1 MQSMDVTETS
11 QLVDRLV
18 FAKTGK
24 HLSDIQK
31 KVIEGICQE
40 QSYDDI
46 SEKSSY
52 HYKYVAD
59 IAAKLYKIIS
69 TQLGLQKKAVNKST
83 FISTIEAA
91 KMGNIGSQVVNAN
104 DVNVLGNHNFNIYSN
119 TSKSD
124 HNDTS
129 EAEINTLSN
138 YQDLSIAPR
147 ITKFYDRAS
156 DLATL
161 SEWILTQNIPLIAV
175 LGLTGIGKTT
185 LVKRFIDLNSQQ
197 FEVIIWRSLKFPKSL
212 NDLLTNILNRL
223 SDENKSLTNIEDRLT
238 KLFEILRQKK
248 CLIVLDNLENIFMN
262 GQLAGQYQP
271 EYGDYK
277 TLFEMT
283 TQIEH
288 QSSLISISQEKCREM
303 VSLDDD
309 LGLIKTLEL
318 NGLNDVEFL
327 SDFKLTD
334 RENWSK
340 LIDLYD
346 GNPLYLKHIGTLIKD
361 VFSGKVSNF
370 LNENSRLLNEDLKSI
385 FHQIFIEL
393 SPIEQQI
400 IFAFTQP
407 KQSFSINDLKSC
419 LSSPDIA
426 DGLQSLNRRY
436 LLKKIVEDESLF
448 TLKPLWIEY
457 AIANSPNSSK
467 VR

>member
-1 MQSMDVTETS
+1 MQSMDVKET
-11 QLVDRLV
+11 VDRLV
-18 FAKTGK
+18 FAETGK
-24 HLSDIQK
+24 HLSGIQK
-31 KVIEGICQE
+31 KVIKGICEE
-40 QSYDDI
+40 QSYTAI
-46 SEKSSY
+46 GEEFNY
-52 HYKYVAD
+52 NYKYVAG
-59 IAAKLYKIIS
+59 IAAELYKIIS
-69 TQLGLQKKAVNKST
+69 KQLGLQEKSVNHST

-129 EAEINTLSN
+129 QAEINSISN
-138 YQDLSIAPR
+138 YQELLIAPK
-147 ITKFYDRAS
+147 ITKFYDRTS

-185 LVKRFIDLNSQQ
+185 LVKRFIELNHQQ
-197 FEVIIWRSLKFPKSL
+197 FEVIICRNLKFPKSL
-212 NDLLTNILNRL
+212 NNLLTNILNNL

-327 SDFKLTD
+327 SEFRLTD

-361 VFSGKVSNF
+361 VFSGKVSDF
-370 LNENSRLLNEDLKSI
+370 INENSTLLNEDLKSI

-400 IFAFTQP
+400 IFALTQP
-407 KQSFSINDLKSC
+407 KKSFSIDDLKSC
-419 LSSPDIA
+419 LSSPITDIA
-426 DGLQSLNRRY
+426 DGLRSLNRRY
-436 LLKKIVEDESLF
+436 LLKKIGENESLF

-457 AIANSPNSSK
+457 AIAKSQIFLK
-467 VR
+467 

>member
-1 MQSMDVTETS
+1 MQSMDVKET
-11 QLVDRLV
+11 VDRLV
-18 FAKTGK
+18 FAETGK

-69 TQLGLQKKAVNKST
+69 KQLKLQEKAVNQST
-83 FISTIEAA
+83 FLSTIEAVR
-91 KMGNIGSQVVNAN
+91 MGYIGSQVVKAN
-104 DVNVLGNHNFNIYSN
+104 DVNGIGINNNFNLYSN
-119 TSKSD
+119 TANSKS
-124 HNDTS
+124 NNGTS

-248 CLIVLDNLENIFMN
+248 CLIILDNLENIFMN

-318 NGLNDVEFL
+318 NGLNDVDFL
-327 SDFKLTD
+327 SEFRLTD

-370 LNENSRLLNEDLKSI
+370 LNENSTLLNEDLKSI
-385 FHQIFIEL
+385 FNQKFIEL
-393 SPIEQQI
+393 STIEQQI
-400 IFAFTQP
+400 IFALTQP
-407 KQSFSINDLKSC
+407 KKSFSIDDLKSC
-419 LSSPDIA
+419 LSSPITDIA
-426 DGLQSLNRRY
+426 DGLRSLNRRY
-436 LLKKIVEDESLF
+436 LLKKIGENESLF

-457 AIANSPNSSK
+457 AIAKSQIFLK
-467 VR
+467 

>member
-1 MQSMDVTETS
+1 M
-11 QLVDRLV
+11 
-18 FAKTGK
+18 
-24 HLSDIQK
+24 
-31 KVIEGICQE
+31 
-40 QSYDDI
+40 
-46 SEKSSY
+46 
-52 HYKYVAD
+52 
-59 IAAKLYKIIS
+59 
-69 TQLGLQKKAVNKST
+69 
-83 FISTIEAA
+83 
-91 KMGNIGSQVVNAN
+91 
-104 DVNVLGNHNFNIYSN
+104 
-119 TSKSD
+119 
-124 HNDTS
+124 
-129 EAEINTLSN
+129 
-138 YQDLSIAPR
+138 APR

-238 KLFEILRQKK
+238 KLFEIFRHKK
-248 CLIVLDNLENIFMN
+248 CLIVLDNLENIFIK

-288 QSSLISISQEKCREM
+288 QSSLILISQEKCREM
-303 VSLDDD
+303 VSLDDNLD
-309 LGLIKTLEL
+309 MIKTLEL
-318 NGLNDVEFL
+318 NGLNDVDFL
-327 SDFKLTD
+327 NEFKLIE
-334 RENWSK
+334 REYWSK

-346 GNPLYLKHIGTLIKD
+346 GNPLYLKHIGALIKE
-361 VFSGKVSNF
+361 VFSGKVSDFING
-370 LNENSRLLNEDLKSI
+370 NSTLLNEDLKSV
-385 FHQIFIEL
+385 FNQKFIEL

-400 IFAFTQP
+400 IFALTQP
-407 KQSFSINDLKSC
+407 KQSFSIDDLKSC
-419 LSSPDIA
+419 LSSPITDIA
-426 DGLQSLNRRY
+426 DGLRSLNRRY

-457 AIANSPNSSK
+457 AIANSQILLK
-467 VR
+467 

>member
-1 MQSMDVTETS
+1 MQSMDVKET
-11 QLVDRLV
+11 VDQLV
-18 FAKTGK
+18 FAETGK

-40 QSYDDI
+40 QTYGDI
-46 SEKSSY
+46 KNYS
-52 HYKYVAD
+52 YKYVAG
-59 IAAKLYKIIS
+59 IAAELYKIIS
-69 TQLGLQKKAVNKST
+69 KQLGLEEKSVNHST
-83 FISTIEAA
+83 FLSTIEAA
-91 KMGNIGSQVVNAN
+91 KMRNIGSQVVNAN

-129 EAEINTLSN
+129 QAEINSISN
-138 YQDLSIAPR
+138 YQELLIAPK
-147 ITKFYDRAS
+147 ITKFYDRTS

-185 LVKRFIDLNSQQ
+185 LVKRFIELNCQQ
-197 FEVIIWRSLKFPKSL
+197 FEVVICRSLKFPKSL
-212 NDLLTNILNRL
+212 NNLLTNILNNL

-327 SDFKLTD
+327 SEFRLTD

-370 LNENSRLLNEDLKSI
+370 LNENSTLLNEDLKSI
-385 FHQIFIEL
+385 FNQKFIEL
-393 SPIEQQI
+393 STIEQQI
-400 IFAFTQP
+400 IFALTQP
-407 KQSFSINDLKSC
+407 KKSFSIDDLKSC
-419 LSSPDIA
+419 LSSPITDIA
-426 DGLQSLNRRY
+426 DGLRSLNRRY
-436 LLKKIVEDESLF
+436 LLKKIGENESLF

-457 AIANSPNSSK
+457 AIAKSQIFLK
-467 VR
+467 

>member
-1 MQSMDVTETS
+1 MQSMDIKET
-11 QLVDRLV
+11 VDRLV
-18 FAKTGK
+18 FAETGK

-31 KVIEGICQE
+31 KAIEGICQD
-40 QSYDDI
+40 QTYGDI
-46 SEKSSY
+46 GKNHGYNE
-52 HYKYVAD
+52 KYVAD

-69 TQLGLQKKAVNKST
+69 TQLGLQKKAVNQST
-83 FISTIEAA
+83 FLSTIEAA
-91 KMGNIGSQVVNAN
+91 RMEYIGSQVVKAN
-104 DVNVLGNHNFNIYSN
+104 DVNVVGNHNFNIYSN
-119 TSKSD
+119 TSKSE
-124 HNDTS
+124 HNNDTS
-129 EAEINTLSN
+129 EAEINPLSN

-238 KLFEILRQKK
+238 KLFEIFRQKK
-248 CLIVLDNLENIFMN
+248 CLIVLDNLENIFIK

-277 TLFEMT
+277 TLFEIT

-288 QSSLISISQEKCREM
+288 QSSLILISQEKCREM
-303 VSLDDD
+303 VSLDND
-309 LGLIKTLEL
+309 LDLIKTLEL

-327 SDFKLTD
+327 SNFKLTD
-334 RENWSK
+334 REYWSK

-346 GNPLYLKHIGTLIKD
+346 GNPLYLHHIGTLIKD
-361 VFSGKVSNF
+361 VFSGKVSSF
-370 LNENSRLLNEDLKSI
+370 LNENSTLLNEDLKSV
-385 FHQIFIEL
+385 FNQKFIEL

-400 IFAFTQP
+400 IFALTQP
-407 KQSFSINDLKSC
+407 KQAFSIDDLKSC
-419 LSSPDIA
+419 LSSPITDIA
-426 DGLQSLNRRY
+426 DGLRSLNRRY

-457 AIANSPNSSK
+457 AIANSQILLK
-467 VR
+467 

>member
-1 MQSMDVTETS
+1 MQSMDIKET
-11 QLVDRLV
+11 VDRLV
-18 FAKTGK
+18 FAETGK

-31 KVIEGICQE
+31 KAIEGICQD
-40 QSYDDI
+40 QTYGDI
-46 SEKSSY
+46 GKNHGYNE
-52 HYKYVAD
+52 KYVAD

-69 TQLGLQKKAVNKST
+69 KQLKLKEKAVNQST
-83 FISTIEAA
+83 FLSTIEAA
-91 KMGNIGSQVVNAN
+91 RMGYIGSQVVKAN
-104 DVNVLGNHNFNIYSN
+104 DVNGIGINNNFNLYSN

-129 EAEINTLSN
+129 EAEINALSN

-147 ITKFYDRAS
+147 ITKFYDRNS

-238 KLFEILRQKK
+238 KLFEIFRQKK
-248 CLIVLDNLENIFMN
+248 CLIVLDNVENIFIN

-288 QSSLISISQEKCREM
+288 QSNLILISQEKCREM
-303 VSLDDD
+303 VSLDND

-327 SDFKLTD
+327 SDFQLTD
-334 RENWSK
+334 REYWSR

-346 GNPLYLKHIGTLIKD
+346 GNPLYLHHIGTLIKD
-361 VFSGKVSNF
+361 VFSGKVSSF
-370 LNENSRLLNEDLKSI
+370 LNENSTLLNEDLTSI

-400 IFAFTQP
+400 VFTFTQQ
-407 KQSFSINDLKSC
+407 KQSFSIDDLKSC
-419 LSSPDIA
+419 LSSPKTNIA
-426 DGLQSLNRRY
+426 DGLRSLNRRY
-436 LLKKIVEDESLF
+436 LLKKIGENESLF

-457 AIANSPNSSK
+457 AIAKSQIFLK
-467 VR
+467 

>member
-1 MQSMDVTETS
+1 MQSMDVKET
-11 QLVDRLV
+11 VDQLV
-18 FAKTGK
+18 FAETGK

-31 KVIEGICQE
+31 KAIEGICQD
-40 QSYDDI
+40 QTYGDI
-46 SEKSSY
+46 GKNHGYNE
-52 HYKYVAD
+52 KYVAD

-69 TQLGLQKKAVNKST
+69 KQLKLKEKAVNQST
-83 FISTIEAA
+83 FLSTIEAA
-91 KMGNIGSQVVNAN
+91 RMGYIGSLVVKAN
-104 DVNVLGNHNFNIYSN
+104 DVNGIGINNNFNLYSN

-129 EAEINTLSN
+129 EAEINALSN

-147 ITKFYDRAS
+147 ITKFYDRNS

-238 KLFEILRQKK
+238 KLFEIFRQKK
-248 CLIVLDNLENIFMN
+248 CLIVLDNVENIFIN

-288 QSSLISISQEKCREM
+288 QSNLILISQEKCREM
-303 VSLDDD
+303 VSLDND

-327 SDFKLTD
+327 SDFQLTD
-334 RENWSK
+334 REYWSR

-346 GNPLYLKHIGTLIKD
+346 GNPLYLHHIGTLIKD
-361 VFSGKVSNF
+361 VFSGKVSSF
-370 LNENSRLLNEDLKSI
+370 LNENSTLLNEDLTSI

-400 IFAFTQP
+400 VFTFTQQ
-407 KQSFSINDLKSC
+407 KQSFSIDDLKSC
-419 LSSPDIA
+419 LSSPKTNIA
-426 DGLQSLNRRY
+426 DGLRSLNRRY
-436 LLKKIVEDESLF
+436 LLKKIGENESLF

-457 AIANSPNSSK
+457 AIAKSQIFLK
-467 VR
+467 

>member
-11 QLVDRLV
+11 QLVDQLV
-18 FAKTGK
+18 FAETGK
-24 HLSDIQK
+24 HLSDLQK
-31 KVIEGICQE
+31 KVIEGICQD
-40 QSYDDI
+40 QTYGDI
-46 SEKSSY
+46 KNY
-52 HYKYVAD
+52 NYKYVAG

-69 TQLGLQKKAVNKST
+69 KQLRLQKKAVNKST
-83 FISTIEAA
+83 FLSTIEAA
-91 KMGNIGSQVVNAN
+91 RMGYIGSQVVKAN
-104 DVNVLGNHNFNIYSN
+104 DVNGIGINNNFNLYSN

-129 EAEINTLSN
+129 QAEINTLSN

-147 ITKFYDRAS
+147 ITKFYDRTS
-156 DLATL
+156 DIATL

-175 LGLTGIGKTT
+175 LGLTGIGKTI
-185 LVKRFIDLNSQQ
+185 LVKRFIDLNRQQ
-197 FEVIIWRSLKFPKSL
+197 FEVIIWKSLKFPKSL
-212 NDLLTNILNRL
+212 NNLLTNILNDL

-277 TLFEMT
+277 ILFEMT
-283 TQIEH
+283 TQFEH

-361 VFSGKVSNF
+361 VFSGKVSSF
-370 LNENSRLLNEDLKSI
+370 LNENSTLLNEDLKSI
-385 FHQIFIEL
+385 FHQIFIE
-393 SPIEQQI
+393 
-400 IFAFTQP
+400 
-407 KQSFSINDLKSC
+407 
-419 LSSPDIA
+419 
-426 DGLQSLNRRY
+426 
-436 LLKKIVEDESLF
+436 
-448 TLKPLWIEY
+448 
-457 AIANSPNSSK
+457 
-467 VR
+467 